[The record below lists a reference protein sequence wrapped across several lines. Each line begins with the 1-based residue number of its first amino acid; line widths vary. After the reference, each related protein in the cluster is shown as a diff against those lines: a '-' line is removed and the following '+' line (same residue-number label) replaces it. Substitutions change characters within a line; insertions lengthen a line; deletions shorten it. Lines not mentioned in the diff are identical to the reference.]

1 MTGHALDDLAAY
13 SLGILDGDEERA
25 IRTHL
30 AGCDSCRREA
40 AALADTAW
48 RVSETA
54 SRETPARL
62 RAAIVDRARR
72 DAARVA
78 PARGSFWST
87 LFRPVPLIV
96 PLALVAVLVVALA
109 GYGSAR
115 RDADR
120 YAVALSAVAGAKVVP
135 LAATAAAA
143 PGMRASLVIP
153 DYGAKPYLI
162 LDLPAAPAGKTW
174 EAWVMRGDVAT
185 RAGITDAGGLTTLEL
200 GAALAAGDVVAITA
214 EPQGGVD
221 TPTGAPVL
229 AATSSG

>member
-1 MTGHALDDLAAY
+1 MTGHPLDDLAAY
-13 SLGILDGDEERA
+13 SLGVLDADEERA
-25 IRTHL
+25 VREHL
-30 AGCDSCRREA
+30 AGCESCRREA
-40 AALADTAW
+40 AALAETAW
-48 RVSETA
+48 RVAETA

-72 DAARVA
+72 DAAPVA
-78 PARGSFWST
+78 LARGSFWSS

-96 PLALVAVLVVALA
+96 PLALVAVLVIALV

-135 LAATAAAA
+135 LTATTAAV

-153 DYGAKPYLI
+153 GNGDKPYLI

-174 EAWVMRGDVAT
+174 EAWVIRGDVAT
-185 RAGITDAGGLTTLEL
+185 RAGITDARGVTTLEL
-200 GAALAAGDVVAITA
+200 GAALATGDVVAITA

-229 AATSSG
+229 AAKS